1 MTTTS
6 VTTPAPGADS
16 TLTLRS
22 TCGPSATAAGAD
34 DAAESLAMMFKALA
48 EPARVKI
55 MSMLLNAEEICACD
69 VATGIGKTAATASHH
84 LKLLRDVG
92 LVTADKRGTWI
103 YYRAVPERLTTI
115 GNALSLRN

>member
-1 MTTTS
+1 
-6 VTTPAPGADS
+6 
-16 TLTLRS
+16 
-22 TCGPSATAAGAD
+22 
-34 DAAESLAMMFKALA
+34 MMFKALA